1 MKIRSIRG
9 THDIL
14 PGSVELWQKIEL
26 TARQLFER
34 YGYAEIRVPIL
45 EETELFNRSIGAETD
60 IVRKEMYTL
69 TDSKGKKTTLRPEGT
84 ASVVRSYLEHHLY
97 AKGLVSKLYYLG
109 PMFRHERPQQGRYR
123 QFHQIGAEVLGSD
136 HPAVEAEVIEMLESL
151 LRELGLKDFRLL
163 LNSVGCPRCR
173 PPYVQRLRKVLR
185 PEQSHLCVDCRRRL
199 VNNPLRIFDC
209 KNFSCQPL
217 IKQTPSFLDQL
228 CEECGDHFDQFLKYL
243 DLQGITYQ
251 KDPRLVRGLDYY
263 VRTTFEIVSERLG
276 PTQNALLGGGRYD
289 GLSKLLGG
297 PPTKGFGFALG
308 MERLVL
314 VLSGEEDIQST
325 YKAPSPQ
332 IFLAYLDEAALE
344 ETLRLA
350 RELRRQEIFAYFDFE
365 GRSLKAQMRQANR
378 LRAQFTCIIGQTEI
392 ESDEFP
398 LKRMADGVQVVL
410 KRSEIADYMK
420 NEWTS

>member
-14 PGSVELWQKIEL
+14 PGSVELWQKIEV

-34 YGYAEIRVPIL
+34 YGYGEIRSPIL
-45 EETELFNRSIGAETD
+45 EETELFARSIGAETD

-69 TDSKGKKTTLRPEGT
+69 SDSRGKKITLRPEGT
-84 ASVVRSYLEHHLY
+84 ASVVRAYLEHHLY
-97 AKGLVSKLYYLG
+97 TKGLVNKLYYLG

-136 HPAVEAEVIEMLESL
+136 HPAVEAEVIEMLQSL
-151 LRELGLKDFRLL
+151 LRELDLKDFRLL

-173 PPYVQRLRKVLR
+173 PPYLERLREVLG
-185 PEQSHLCVDCRRRL
+185 PKQSHLCVDCRRRL

-209 KNFSCQPL
+209 KNPSCQPL
-217 IKQTPSFLDQL
+217 IKQTPSLLDQL
-228 CEECGDHFDQFLKYL
+228 CEECGDHFDRFLKYL
-243 DLQGITYQ
+243 DVQGIDYQ
-251 KDPRLVRGLDYY
+251 KEPRLVRGLDYY

-276 PTQNALLGGGRYD
+276 PTQNALMGGGRYD
-289 GLSKLLGG
+289 GLSELLGG

-308 MERLVL
+308 MERFVL
-314 VLSGEEDIQST
+314 VLSGKEDIQPA
-325 YKAPSPQ
+325 YQAPSPQ
-332 IFLAYLDEAALE
+332 IFLVYLDEAALE
-344 ETLRLA
+344 ETLKLA
-350 RELRRQEIFAYFDFE
+350 RELRQQGIFAYFDFE

-392 ESDEFP
+392 ESGEFP

-420 NEWTS
+420 REWVS